1 MSIESGLNELKEAQR
16 LSVKYT
22 PILIGSVIGILI
34 GGPFGLIPGFKAGG
48 TIALSSGGI
57 LGGFLG
63 YKIQK

>member
-1 MSIESGLNELKEAQR
+1 M
-16 LSVKYT
+16 
-22 PILIGSVIGILI
+22 IGSVIGVLI

-48 TIALSSGGI
+48 AIAVSGGGL